1 MNPQRSTTTA
11 SKRST
16 YANRTKS
23 VAPAKRVTTTGRKTS
38 VAGVG
43 QNHRRSS
50 TTGNE
55 LRPVAEIKNK
65 AMLRR
70 QIERINAFLDSQQAT
85 DEYVFS
91 LHFSFSFITLVAPST
106 SYICLTVA

>member
-1 MNPQRSTTTA
+1 MNPQRSTTIA
-11 SKRST
+11 GKRST

-23 VAPAKRVTTTGRKTS
+23 TVPAKRSTATGRKTS
-38 VAGVG
+38 IAGGG

-55 LRPVAEIKNK
+55 LRPVVEIKTK
-65 AMLRR
+65 AMLRH

-85 DEYVFS
+85 DECVFIS
-91 LHFSFSFITLVAPST
+91 APFFFLPLSST
-106 SYICLTVA
+106 E